1 MNRLYSTPFRKDP
14 PHRHTIVTFSPLRR
28 LAIAIELK
36 RMKTLINS
44 RFLDVATFFGILSG
58 LTLLV
63 VSYFQP
69 ESRVLAI
76 PALMMLFPSLVYGM
90 R

>member
-1 MNRLYSTPFRKDP
+1 
-14 PHRHTIVTFSPLRR
+14 
-28 LAIAIELK
+28 
-36 RMKTLINS
+36 MKTLIDS

-58 LTLLV
+58 LALLM

-69 ESRVLAI
+69 EARFLAI